1 MYKKSRPINRDNQRI
16 GYNLR
21 GAVLRYLAKN
31 HGIAQKDI
39 AASIGIHPVTFS
51 RILNGEGTT
60 ISTVEKIAN
69 AVGADPDR
77 ILNKSSKI
85 PKYTAKTL
93 EEIVSD
99 TRVLRQYIGETDRT
113 GLEWA
118 NRELWRVVTAL
129 KNHRMKIQR
138 EQAEWT

>member
-39 AASIGIHPVTFS
+39 AIAAGVHPVTLS

-60 ISTVEKIAN
+60 LETIEKISSV
-69 AVGADPDR
+69 VGANPSR
-77 ILNKSSKI
+77 ILEKGRKT
-85 PKYTAKTL
+85 PKYSPKTL
-93 EEIVSD
+93 AEVVSD
-99 TRVLRQYIGETDRT
+99 SRVLRQFVGPTDRT

-118 NRELWRVVTAL
+118 NQEIGRIVTTL
-129 KNHRMKIQR
+129 TNHRLKIQR
-138 EQAEWT
+138 EQAYR